1 MQQVCQTLFSEAGE
15 NFKAY
20 NVNAHR
26 HWPEIKQELE
36 LVLRLMKLN
45 FVFTP
50 HLVPMVRGI
59 FATLYVTNAEGTAVD
74 LTGLYQSAL

>member
-1 MQQVCQTLFSEAGE
+1 MQGRAANVPTLFSEAGE

-36 LVLRLMKLN
+36 
-45 FVFTP
+45 
-50 HLVPMVRGI
+50 G
-59 FATLYVTNAEGTAVD
+59 VTTK
-74 LTGLYQSAL
+74 